1 MHTVNRLTGMKVE
14 KCIELAKEAIRTNH
28 AVVIGLQMT
37 GEAGVKHRQEL
48 QYNGQANGNLG
59 NGYQNDGYDTDDEEV
74 VDFDQVS
81 YYRLKESIAD

>member
-1 MHTVNRLTGMKVE
+1 MHAINRLTGMKVE

-37 GEAGVKHRQEL
+37 GEAGVKHREEL
-48 QYNGQANGNLG
+48 QFNGQANGCV
-59 NGYQNDGYDTDDEEV
+59 NGRHDDGYDTDDEQ

-81 YYRLKESIAD
+81 